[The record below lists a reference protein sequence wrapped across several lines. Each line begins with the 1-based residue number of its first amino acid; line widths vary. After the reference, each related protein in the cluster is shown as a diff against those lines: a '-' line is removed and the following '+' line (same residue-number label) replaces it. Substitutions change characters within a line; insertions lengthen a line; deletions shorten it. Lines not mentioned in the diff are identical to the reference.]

1 MSSSV
6 LEASG
11 CRFGYLYKYSAEER
25 REEEAFYAVVVP
37 IICIL
42 HLIICIPLVS
52 CSFFSLFS
60 HFCGEVEDSMWDI
73 GSWHVDRLPREGA
86 YAKRRESRSRPGREG
101 LSRGSPFKA
110 GRWIER

>member
-86 YAKRRESRSRPGREG
+86 YAKETGEQKQAGQRGAVTGVAVQGRSMD
-101 LSRGSPFKA
+101 
-110 GRWIER
+110 

>member
-1 MSSSV
+1 MKGEGGGWCSSSV
-6 LEASG
+6 MGSSRLPFWILVQVQCE
-11 CRFGYLYKYSAEER
+11 AEER
-25 REEEAFYAVVVP
+25 EKEAFYAVAVP

-60 HFCGEVEDSMWDI
+60 HFCGDV

-86 YAKRRESRSRPGREG
+86 YAKETGEQKQAGQRGAVTGVAVQGRSMD
-101 LSRGSPFKA
+101 
-110 GRWIER
+110 